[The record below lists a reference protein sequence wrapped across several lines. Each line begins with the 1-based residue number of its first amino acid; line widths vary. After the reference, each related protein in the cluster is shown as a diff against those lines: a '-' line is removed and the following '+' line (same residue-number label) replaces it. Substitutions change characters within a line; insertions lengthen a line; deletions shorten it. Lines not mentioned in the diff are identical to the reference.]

1 VAIRNPELM
10 RETARIYA
18 KHNGSSVEGARELGI
33 PRTTFASRVE
43 TAKINGYIR
52 ESVIAVHEATDQEI
66 KRIYIKPHYKIF
78 TRPKGDNVSEKILAI
93 GDCHDSTEIPDKSR
107 FYSMGVYAREKKVTQ
122 VIQIGDF
129 VSMDSMS
136 AHDPNW
142 TVKGHSK
149 PSFKDDVASFREA
162 LSAFNDGLAGYEVTK
177 HVTLGN
183 HEDRIARFV
192 NNNPEL
198 VELLYE
204 EIYRLLDENG
214 WSYSPYGEFHFVGEV
229 GFTHVPLNQMG
240 RPYGGVNADG
250 TIAKDSLHDI
260 VYGHSHKRSD
270 RTFPKLGHNYITII
284 NLGCSLPEGYL
295 EDYAKHS
302 VTGWSYGVYDIT
314 IESGRIKEQSWVPM
328 DTLIKEYSE

>member
-1 VAIRNPELM
+1 MLG
-10 RETARIYA
+10 TA
-18 KHNGSSVEGARELGI
+18 
-33 PRTTFASRVE
+33 
-43 TAKINGYIR
+43 
-52 ESVIAVHEATDQEI
+52 
-66 KRIYIKPHYKIF
+66 
-78 TRPKGDNVSEKILAI
+78 
-93 GDCHDSTEIPDKSR
+93 
-107 FYSMGVYAREKKVTQ
+107 Q
-122 VIQIGDF
+122 VIK
-129 VSMDSMS
+129 V
-136 AHDPNW
+136 
-142 TVKGHSK
+142 
-149 PSFKDDVASFREA
+149 
-162 LSAFNDGLAGYEVTK
+162 VTK
-177 HVTLGN
+177 VMN
-183 HEDRIARFV
+183 
-192 NNNPEL
+192 
-198 VELLYE
+198 
-204 EIYRLLDENG
+204 
-214 WSYSPYGEFHFVGEV
+214 GEV